1 MSEKPGWIRRVFRF
15 IGKVVSAL
23 RQVISLIIV
32 IFFITVIAGMFADD
46 IQPMPEKGASISLPA
61 VSWLTNAP
69 TWIRLPKH
77 SLSRTIKMPRL

>member
-46 IQPMPEKGASISLPA
+46 IQPA